1 LLAEYG
7 TLALGT
13 YFFIYVMT
21 LSTIFFLVDTG
32 VIGTFGLDPTLA
44 LTKIIDTIERL
55 LGFVQFPLGMK
66 ENPKV
71 ATIAVAWLMTKF
83 TEPLRVL
90 ITVGIVPKIAQFL
103 VKKQ

>member
-1 LLAEYG
+1 
-7 TLALGT
+7 
-13 YFFIYVMT
+13 
-21 LSTIFFLVDTG
+21 
-32 VIGTFGLDPTLA
+32 
-44 LTKIIDTIERL
+44 
-55 LGFVQFPLGMK
+55 MK